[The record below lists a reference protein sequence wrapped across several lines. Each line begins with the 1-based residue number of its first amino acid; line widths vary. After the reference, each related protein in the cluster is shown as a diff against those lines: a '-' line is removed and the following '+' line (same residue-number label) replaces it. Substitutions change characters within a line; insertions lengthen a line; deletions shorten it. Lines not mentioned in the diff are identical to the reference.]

1 VAERADA
8 ARNRRAIL
16 RATEKLL
23 TRYRPEEI
31 SLEQVAIVAGVGKG
45 TVYHRFGTRAGLM
58 LALMGE
64 RAETLAEA
72 VAGGPPPLGPGAPA
86 ADRLLAF
93 LDAAVTVVGRNVNLL
108 AAVDHAR
115 TTTRRPPP
123 TPPDQ
128 PPQPDRSGAGHDVD
142 GVYLAWREH
151 AAALLASAAQGT
163 AADLDAGLLADLL
176 LAPLHSPAV
185 HQVLRDGGA
194 ERVAAHLRAVA
205 GGLLS
210 GSTGTAVPDG
220 RAQTGRVSDWRPVVS
235 VPPRTLR

>member
-64 RAETLAEA
+64 RAEALGEA
-72 VAGGPPPLGPGAPA
+72 VTTGPPPLGPGAPA
-86 ADRLLAF
+86 ADRLYAF
-93 LDAAVTVVGRNVNLL
+93 LDAVVGVVGRNVNLVV
-108 AAVDHAR
+108 AVDHAQHDSQAIY
-115 TTTRRPPP
+115 TTWRDHLATLIAPGELDP
-123 TPPDQ
+123 T
-128 PPQPDRSGAGHDVD
+128 
-142 GVYLAWREH
+142 
-151 AAALLASAAQGT
+151 
-163 AADLDAGLLADLL
+163 LLADLL

-194 ERVAAHLRAVA
+194 ERVAAHLRALAV
-205 GGLLS
+205 GLVTPES
-210 GSTGTAVPDG
+210 GS
-220 RAQTGRVSDWRPVVS
+220 R
-235 VPPRTLR
+235 

>member
-1 VAERADA
+1 MAERADA

-58 LALMGE
+58 YALMGE
-64 RAETLAEA
+64 RAEVLREA

-86 ADRLLAF
+86 ADRLVAF
-93 LDAAVTVVGRNVNLL
+93 LDGAVGVVAGNVNLL

-115 TTTRRPPP
+115 RARP
-123 TPPDQ
+123 D
-128 PPQPDRSGAGHDVD
+128 AGHDAD
-142 GVYLAWREH
+142 GVYLAWRDH
-151 AAALLASAAQGT
+151 VAALLAEAAP
-163 AADLDAGLLADLL
+163 DLPTELAPALLADLL

-185 HQVLRDGGA
+185 HQLLRDGGA
-194 ERVAAHLRAVA
+194 ERLAAHLRAVA
-205 GGLLS
+205 GGLLP
-210 GSTGTAVPDG
+210 GGTGTAVPDG
-220 RAQTGRVSDWRPVVS
+220 RAQTGRVSDWRPVGS
-235 VPPRTLR
+235 APPRTLR

>member
-1 VAERADA
+1 VPERADA

-64 RAETLAEA
+64 RASALQEA
-72 VAGGPPPLGPGAPA
+72 VAEGPPPLGPGAPA

-93 LDAAVTVVGRNVNLL
+93 LDGVVDVVGRNVNLV
-108 AAVDHAR
+108 AALDHA
-115 TTTRRPPP
+115 
-123 TPPDQ
+123 Q
-128 PPQPDRSGAGHDVD
+128 HDSHTIYVT
-142 GVYLAWREH
+142 WRDH
-151 AAALLASAAQGT
+151 VATLIAPGLP
-163 AADLDAGLLADLL
+163 ADLDPTLLADLL

-194 ERVAAHLRAVA
+194 ERVAAHLRALAV
-205 GGLLS
+205 GLVTPES
-210 GSTGTAVPDG
+210 GS
-220 RAQTGRVSDWRPVVS
+220 R
-235 VPPRTLR
+235 

>member
-1 VAERADA
+1 VPERADA

-64 RAETLAEA
+64 RASTLQEA
-72 VAGGPPPLGPGAPA
+72 VAEGPPPLGPGAPA
-86 ADRLLAF
+86 ADRLAAF
-93 LDAAVTVVGRNVNLL
+93 LDAVVEVVGRNVNLL

-115 TTTRRPPP
+115 TQRP
-123 TPPDQ
+123 Q
-128 PPQPDRSGAGHDVD
+128 QESGHDSD
-142 GVYLAWREH
+142 GVYLTWRDHLATLLSE
-151 AAALLASAAQGT
+151 AAP
-163 AADLDAGLLADLL
+163 DLPAGLDPALLADLL

-194 ERVAAHLRAVA
+194 QRVATHLRALAV
-205 GGLLS
+205 GLVTRES
-210 GSTGTAVPDG
+210 GSG
-220 RAQTGRVSDWRPVVS
+220 
-235 VPPRTLR
+235 